1 MNRGLAAF
9 CALERKR
16 RILPK
21 SIVIVED
28 VEIILK
34 KTRSALVV
42 FMFSTAAA
50 TVKSATGLNTK
61 LIARSVYKTFSY
73 D

>member
-1 MNRGLAAF
+1 M
-9 CALERKR
+9 
-16 RILPK
+16 
-21 SIVIVED
+21 ED
-28 VEIILK
+28 VERMLK
-34 KTRSALVV
+34 KTISALVV